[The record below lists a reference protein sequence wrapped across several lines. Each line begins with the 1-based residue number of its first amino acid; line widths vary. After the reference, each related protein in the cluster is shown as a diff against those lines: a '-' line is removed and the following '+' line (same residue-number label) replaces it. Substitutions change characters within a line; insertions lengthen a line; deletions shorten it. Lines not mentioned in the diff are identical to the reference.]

1 MTASPGGGSPDGPGS
16 GSIPARDL
24 LDRVSGHG
32 AIQVILAASDGPI
45 RFTDLERAVEGVS
58 RRMLTL
64 TLRHLERDGLL
75 ERRVYP
81 TVPPE
86 VEYRA
91 TPMALELREALL
103 TLTDWA
109 RRHGAGVASA
119 RRSYDARQSAATST

>member
-1 MTASPGGGSPDGPGS
+1 MASPDDGGPPDGPGA
-16 GSIPARDL
+16 GPVPPRDL

-32 AIQVILAASDGPI
+32 VIQILLAASDGPI

-75 ERRVYP
+75 ERQVHP

-86 VEYRA
+86 VEYQA

-103 TLTDWA
+103 TLTGWA
-109 RRHGAGVASA
+109 RRHGAEVASA
-119 RRSYDARQSAATST
+119 RRRYDARQSAATST

>member
-1 MTASPGGGSPDGPGS
+1 MTAGDGSPDGTGS
-16 GSIPARDL
+16 GPIPPRDL
-24 LDRVSGHG
+24 LDRISGHG
-32 AIQVILAASDGPI
+32 AIQIVLAASDGPI

-75 ERRVYP
+75 ERRVHP

-86 VEYRA
+86 VEYHA

-109 RRHGAGVASA
+109 RRHGAGVEAA
-119 RRSYDARQSAATST
+119 RRRYDARQSAATST